1 MSRQDGRDRTVSAT
15 GVDDSSA
22 TILHIDMDAFF
33 ASVELLDHPELIDRP
48 VIVGHRSGRSVV
60 TAANYIARRYGV
72 NSAMPMALALR
83 RCPAAVVLEP
93 HMSRYREFSE
103 RVMGIFADVTPLVE
117 PLSIDEAFLDVAG
130 ARLLHG
136 SPAAIAALIRERVT
150 AETGLTCSVGAAST
164 KFVAKMASSRA
175 KPDGVLVVPALDT
188 LAFLHP
194 LPVGALW
201 GVGAT
206 TEAALQRLG
215 LRTIGDVAAT
225 PLPVL
230 ERSVGEAAARK
241 LYALAWGRDP
251 RQVSLVREEKSVGH
265 EVTFEHDVTDVA
277 RLRSELL
284 RQSDAVAVSLRRAG
298 VVARCVVLKLRYPDF
313 STVTR
318 SRTLAEPTDV
328 GRRIYEEAAAS
339 FDVLAAA
346 GIRVRLIGV
355 RVEQLGTGDGAG
367 VGLWDPDDDWRGAEK
382 AIDSATAR
390 FGLGAVRP
398 ASLLG
403 PVQARPVGVDATKP
417 NPKVGDPPGRHPS
430 TGNRGGVP

>member
-1 MSRQDGRDRTVSAT
+1 VSRQDGSDRTVSAAS
-15 GVDDSSA
+15 VDDSSA
-22 TILHIDMDAFF
+22 TLLHIDMDAFF
-33 ASVELLDHPELIDRP
+33 ASVELLDHPELVDKP

-60 TAANYIARRYGV
+60 TAANYVARRYGV

-83 RCPAAVVLEP
+83 RCPGAVVLEP
-93 HMSRYREFSE
+93 HMSRYRDFSE
-103 RVMGIFADVTPLVE
+103 QVMGIFTDMTPLVE

-130 ARLLHG
+130 ARRLHG
-136 SPAAIAALIRERVT
+136 SPAVIAALIRERVRS
-150 AETGLTCSVGAAST
+150 ETGLTCSVGAAST

-175 KPDGVLVVPALDT
+175 KPNGLLVVPADDT

-194 LPVGALW
+194 LPVGSLW

-206 TEAALQRLG
+206 TEKSLLGLG
-215 LRTIGDVAAT
+215 LRTIGDLAAT

-230 ERSVGEAAARK
+230 QKSIGEAAGHK
-241 LYALAWGRDP
+241 LHELAWGRDP
-251 RQVSLVREEKSVGH
+251 RGVTLEREEKSVGH
-265 EVTFEHDVTDVA
+265 EITFEHDVTDVA

-298 VVARCVVLKLRYPDF
+298 LVGRCVVLKLRYTDF

-318 SRTLAEPTDV
+318 SRTLAEATNV

-339 FDVLAAA
+339 FDVLAAR

-355 RVEQLGTGDGAG
+355 RVEQLGDGDGAG
-367 VGLWDPDDDWRGAEK
+367 VGLWDPDDDWRGAEL
-382 AIDSATAR
+382 AVDSVSAR
-390 FGLGAVRP
+390 FGLGSVRP

-403 PVQARPVGVDATKP
+403 PSQARPVGLDATKP
-417 NPKVGDPPGRHPS
+417 VKPGTAGRDAVS
-430 TGNRGGVP
+430 